1 MDIARGC
8 LKLIKQDY
16 VAFGMRAKA
25 TGSQVDLLCDPQ
37 PPSHHQEE

>member
-16 VAFGMRAKA
+16 MAFGMKAKG
-25 TGSQVDLLCDPQ
+25 TQSQADLLYDPQ
-37 PPSHHQEE
+37 PPSHHQEK